1 MCFDNIIYLPR
12 QPVGRLWFSDLSL
25 DRRRML
31 MSDYEIFMIILTTAS
46 LIVSI
51 LTYTHKK

>member
-1 MCFDNIIYLPR
+1 
-12 QPVGRLWFSDLSL
+12 
-25 DRRRML
+25 ML